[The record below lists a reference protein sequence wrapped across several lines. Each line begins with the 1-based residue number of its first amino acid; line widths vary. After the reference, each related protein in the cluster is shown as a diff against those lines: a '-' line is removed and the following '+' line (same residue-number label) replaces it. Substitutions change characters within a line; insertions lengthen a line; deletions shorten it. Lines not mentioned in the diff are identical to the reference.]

1 MKTILRT
8 IFILAFTTLV
18 GCRSRVV
25 EVKLVN
31 TSQKPLSIIVV
42 DYPGATF
49 GVNKLDP
56 GATYQYAIKPL
67 STGTVNIQ
75 FTDADGHNH
84 SYTGPTLY
92 RNDEGLLTVQLT
104 QGSASAQSNFSH
116 R

>member
-8 IFILAFTTLV
+8 IFIIAFIALA

-25 EVKLVN
+25 EVKLIN

-49 GVNKLDP
+49 GVDKLDP
-56 GATYQYAIKPL
+56 GATYHYAIKPQSSGPL
-67 STGTVNIQ
+67 KIQ
-75 FTDADGHNH
+75 FTDADGNNRTYEYPGLHKD
-84 SYTGPTLY
+84 
-92 RNDEGLLTVQLT
+92 DEGAITVSLDQKAAT
-104 QGSASAQSNFSH
+104 AVVKISG

>member
-8 IFILAFTTLV
+8 IFIIAFITLA

-25 EVKLVN
+25 EVKLIN

-49 GVNKLDP
+49 GVDKLDP
-56 GATYQYAIKPL
+56 GATYHYAIKPQSSGPL
-67 STGTVNIQ
+67 KIQ
-75 FTDADGHNH
+75 FTDADGNNRTYEYPGLHKD
-84 SYTGPTLY
+84 
-92 RNDEGLLTVQLT
+92 DEGAITVSLDQKAAT
-104 QGSASAQSNFSH
+104 AVAKISG